1 MHNRWDIKKAADG
14 EADVLFWNS
23 CDLKILVGLDSHG
36 DWLGAELVA
45 CERRGDRSATNQN
58 YSEAA
63 DWSLAADDSQ
73 QLGLTS
79 RERLQ
84 AVSFSSAVSLMGR
97 TGASRQRSNQ
107 LYNVQSKLGSKTG
120 LCAAFKVP
128 QQRRLSH
135 FKL

>member
-1 MHNRWDIKKAADG
+1 M
-14 EADVLFWNS
+14 
-23 CDLKILVGLDSHG
+23 
-36 DWLGAELVA
+36 A

-73 QLGLTS
+73 QLRLTS
-79 RERLQ
+79 RKRLQ

-97 TGASRQRSNQ
+97 AGPERSERHSNQ
-107 LYNVQSKLGSKTG
+107 LYNVQSKLCSKTG
-120 LCAAFKVP
+120 LCAAFMVT
-128 QQRRLSH
+128 QQRRFSH